1 MLSWKKESTEKL
13 IKLFL
18 VEDEVVMREGIKRRI
33 DWASENI
40 DFVGE
45 AADGELALPM
55 ILESR
60 PDIVITDIK
69 MPFMDGLT
77 LSEKVKK
84 ELPDTKIIILS
95 GYDEFT
101 YAQEAL
107 RIGVT
112 EYLLKPVAPAALL
125 ESIRKVA
132 CTIEKPEESAPKEKE
147 AEMLDLDMTILD
159 EETHKVIEN
168 FLKNGAENETAG
180 FCERI
185 FRSVGEKNA
194 GSVLFLNY
202 LTMDMYLTVVRFLKE
217 LGLDTETLTKEEG
230 DLSSVVKRMSNAEE
244 AKEYL
249 ERILRAAIRLRD
261 SGASKKYGKLLQEA
275 VSYIDEHYSDED
287 ISLNTVS
294 QACGISPNHFSS
306 IFSQEM
312 GVTFIEYLIGKRM
325 DRAKE
330 LLMTTDLRSSE
341 IAFQVGYKDPH
352 YFSYTFKKTQG
363 MTTREYRARG
373 KEE

>member
-1 MLSWKKESTEKL
+1 MVS
-13 IKLFL
+13 LFL
-18 VEDEVVMREGIKRRI
+18 VEDEIVMRDGIKKHI
-33 DWASENI
+33 QWEKEGI

-45 AADGELALPM
+45 ASDGELALPM
-55 ILESR
+55 ILEKK
-60 PDIVITDIK
+60 PDILLTDIK

-217 LGLDTETLTKEEG
+217 LGADTETLTKEEG